1 MDHSMAGMGG
11 NVGVTIK
18 SDPYLAQFYW
28 TLVGGFIAAAGLVNL
43 KEYVEYR
50 FRATIDPARP
60 KNLLSGTF
68 ATVTA
73 VSREFCNYTIPL
85 IPRPK
90 DGEKNTWNDKILQAF
105 PRLSHLP
112 PFGYL
117 WLMAS
122 NLSLLLAIIFFGFD
136 LKNNRIYETIG
147 TRAGWMTL
155 TQLPLVFLMAGKAN
169 IVGRIT
175 GTSYERLNWIHRS
188 VARCMFITALIHM
201 SYFLRSWA
209 RYNYISRK
217 LEIDIHTRR
226 GFGAFC
232 VLSWLV
238 VSSLSPIRGWRYE
251 VFVIQ
256 HMVSAIGFLT
266 IVWIHVPQE
275 AAIYVWFPV
284 ALWSLDRIVRWAF
297 MAYHNFSIFH
307 PKTKSSPP
315 SLFTCKAHFHQLDDN
330 ATRVTIQNPP
340 MKWSPG
346 QHAFVT
352 CHSLAPFQQHPFTIS
367 SLPSDGYLEFVI
379 RAHTGCTG
387 KIHKHACECSGL
399 PSPAA
404 SSVDETRTVFLD
416 GPYGRLRPLEQ
427 FDSVILISGS
437 TGTSFTMPLLRDLLR
452 LKSLGKP
459 LVTRKIRF
467 IWVVRTRGQV
477 YWFSKQLGA
486 GLAAMRESEGLEIE
500 ASIYVTCDPELTSE
514 LNTQSKFALDSKR
527 STSSSST
534 PMIKK
539 PEEKKLDES
548 QVEVVEQTTD
558 CGEDGGCCCRTVIN
572 DEDAIVEVGTGCCC
586 CSSPPKTEAVEP
598 LSRTPSTAS
607 SARVNSKFHLPETV
621 NFISGVRPMVKNL
634 IEKEL
639 EKARGESAVV
649 VCGPYG
655 LVQATRSAVTEL
667 SDERAVHKGT
677 GAQGIYLHT
686 EYFSW

>member
-1 MDHSMAGMGG
+1 MRDVS
-11 NVGVTIK
+11 K
-18 SDPYLAQFYW
+18 
-28 TLVGGFIAAAGLVNL
+28 
-43 KEYVEYR
+43 
-50 FRATIDPARP
+50 ATADPARP

-73 VSREFCNYTIPL
+73 ISREFCNYTIPL
-85 IPRPK
+85 IPRLK
-90 DGEKNTWNDKILQAF
+90 EGENNTWNDKILRTF

-117 WLMAS
+117 WLIAS

-136 LKNNRIYETIG
+136 IKNIRELETIG
-147 TRAGWMTL
+147 TRAGWMTV
-155 TQLPLVFLMAGKAN
+155 TQLPLVFLMAGKTN

-188 VARCMFITALIHM
+188 VARCMFITALVHM

-209 RYNYISRK
+209 RYNYINRK

-232 VLSWLV
+232 VLSWIV

-251 VFVIQ
+251 IFVTQ
-256 HMVSAIGFLT
+256 HMISAIGFLT
-266 IVWIHVPQE
+266 IVWIHVPE
-275 AAIYVWFPV
+275 NAKIFVWFPV
-284 ALWSLDRIVRWAF
+284 ALWSFDRVVRWAF

-307 PKTKSSPP
+307 PKTKGNPS

-330 ATRVTIQNPP
+330 ATRITIRNPP

-367 SLPSDGYLEFVI
+367 SLASDGYLEFVV

-404 SSVDETRTVFLD
+404 SQVDETKTVFLD

-452 LKSLGKP
+452 LKALGKP

-486 GLAAMRESEGLEIE
+486 GLAATRKRENLEIE
-500 ASIYVTCDPELTSE
+500 VSIYVTCDPELTSE
-514 LNTQSKFALDSKR
+514 ISELRFELDDKSR
-527 STSSSST
+527 PTSSSST
-534 PMIKK
+534 KSIVGK
-539 PEEKKLDES
+539 PKEKTDES
-548 QVEVVEQTTD
+548 QVEVVEEKAG
-558 CGEDGGCCCRTVIN
+558 CGPDGGCCCRDVVN
-572 DEDAIVEVGTGCCC
+572 DEDAIVEAGTGCCC
-586 CSSPPKTEAVEP
+586 SPPKTEDKEAVEP
-598 LSRTPSTAS
+598 SNRLSHTSTAS
-607 SARVNSKFHLPETV
+607 SVQSKFHLPETV
-621 NFISGVRPMVKNL
+621 NFISGRPMVKNL
-634 IEKEL
+634 IEKEI

-649 VCGPYG
+649 VCGPQG
-655 LVQATRSAVTEL
+655 LVQTAKSAVVEL

-677 GAQGIYLHT
+677 GAQGVCFSA
-686 EYFSW
+686 YFTVG